1 MASLVGRSRYT
12 AMGIPLP
19 KLSKVRTLAIT
30 VPSIDLD
37 ARTCYRAVLSRDAR
51 FDGRFFT
58 CVTSTGI
65 FCRPVCPAPIPME
78 KNCRFHASAAAAM
91 AAGFRPCLRCRPEAA
106 PNSPAWNGVST
117 TVTRALRLIDEGALD
132 RGSLGDLA
140 DRLGVGARHLNRLF
154 VKHVGA
160 SPKSVA
166 QTRRLLFAK
175 KLITESECPLTEV
188 ALISGFGS
196 IRRFNDA
203 MRKLYGRP
211 ARDLRRQIRQE
222 SPNGGISGKDN
233 PAITLK
239 IPVRPPFDWP
249 HMLGFLGKRAVP
261 GMEMV
266 EGDCYRRTISLG
278 GLGGMLEI
286 RPDLANNQLIARFAL
301 AEMSYLQAAIE
312 RLRRLLDLSADPGE
326 IAVQLGADP
335 ALAVSVSARPG
346 LRVPGAWDPFEL
358 CVRAILGQQITVAGA
373 VTLAGRLVKAFGAPL
388 DKAPQPGL
396 THLFPTPE
404 ALAEADIAG
413 IGMPGSRA
421 ATISA
426 LSAAFA
432 RGAFDFSAA
441 PAPQIVAQLR
451 AIRGIGKWTAQYIAM
466 RALGDPDAFPEGD
479 VALVRAMA
487 ALGEDLDSDA
497 LTRRAEA
504 WRPWRAYA
512 AMHLWS
518 SDPGP
523 QTRTKEKSAA

>member
-1 MASLVGRSRYT
+1 MS
-12 AMGIPLP
+12 P
-19 KLSKVRTLAIT
+19 TLAINAS
-30 VPSIDLD
+30 SIDLD
-37 ARTCYRAVLSRDAR
+37 ARTCYRAVMSRDAR

-65 FCRPVCPAPIPME
+65 FCRPVCPAPIPMA

-132 RGSLGDLA
+132 RGNLSDLA
-140 DRLGVGARHLNRLF
+140 GRLGVGERHLRRLF
-154 VKHVGA
+154 VRHVGA
-160 SPKSVA
+160 SPKAVA

-175 KLITESECPLTEV
+175 KLITESRCTLTEV

-211 ARDLRRQIRQE
+211 ARDLRRQIMQQ
-222 SPNGGISGKDN
+222 SPSARVAGKDD
-233 PAITLK
+233 PAIVLK

-261 GMEMV
+261 GMESV
-266 EGDCYRRTISLG
+266 ERDGYRRTICLG
-278 GLGGMLEI
+278 HTGGELEI

-301 AEMSYLQAAIE
+301 AELSHLQAALE

-326 IAVQLGADP
+326 IAGQLGADP
-335 ALAVSVSARPG
+335 ALAPLVAARPG

-358 CVRAILGQQITVAGA
+358 CIRAVLGQQITVAGA

-388 DKAPQPGL
+388 DNAAQSAL
-396 THLFPTPE
+396 SHLFPTPE
-404 ALAEADIAG
+404 ALATADIGA
-413 IGMPGSRA
+413 IGLPKSRA
-421 ATISA
+421 ETISA

-432 RGAFDFSAA
+432 RGEFDFSAA
-441 PAPQIVAQLR
+441 PSSRIEAQLLT
-451 AIRGIGKWTAQYIAM
+451 IRGIGKWTAQYIAM
-466 RALGDPDAFPEGD
+466 RALNDPDAFPEGD
-479 VALVRAMA
+479 VALIRAMA
-487 ALGEDLDSDA
+487 ALGEDLDGPA
-497 LTRRAEA
+497 LARRAEA

-518 SDPGP
+518 CDPGV
-523 QTRTKEKSAA
+523 RTTGDALKNKGMSAA

>member
-1 MASLVGRSRYT
+1 MTISD
-12 AMGIPLP
+12 IN
-19 KLSKVRTLAIT
+19 
-30 VPSIDLD
+30 LD

-65 FCRPVCPAPIPME
+65 FCRPVCPAPIPMA

-117 TVTRALRLIDEGALD
+117 TVTRALRLIEEGALD
-132 RGSLGDLA
+132 QASVGDLA
-140 DRLGVGARHLNRLF
+140 GRLGVGERHLRRLF
-154 VKHVGA
+154 TRHVGA
-160 SPKSVA
+160 SPKEVA

-175 KLITESECPLTEV
+175 KLITESQCGLTEV

-211 ARDLRRQIRQE
+211 ARDLRRQIVRE
-222 SPNGGISGKDN
+222 NPNSADTDD
-233 PAITLK
+233 PAMSLK

-249 HMLGFLGKRAVP
+249 HLLGFLGKRAVP
-261 GMEMV
+261 GMETV
-266 EGDCYRRTISLG
+266 DGDSYRRTIHLGDAGHLG
-278 GLGGMLEI
+278 GAGGTLEI
-286 RPDLANNQLIARFAL
+286 RPDLANNQLVARFDL
-301 AEMSYLQAAIE
+301 PNLTQLQAALE
-312 RLRRLLDLSADPGE
+312 RLRRLLDLSADPCQ
-326 IAVQLGADP
+326 IAGQLGADP
-335 ALAVSVSARPG
+335 VLAASVEARPG

-373 VTLAGRLVKAFGAPL
+373 VTLAGRLVRAFGERLTGAQSP
-388 DKAPQPGL
+388 L

-404 ALAEADIAG
+404 ALAAADIAA
-413 IGMPGSRA
+413 IGLPGSRA
-421 ATISA
+421 ATISL
-426 LSAAFA
+426 LSAAFV
-432 RGAFDFSAA
+432 RGAFDFTAA
-441 PAPQIVAQLR
+441 PSAQIEARLL
-451 AIRGIGKWTAQYIAM
+451 AIRGIGKWTARYIAM
-466 RALGDPDAFPEGD
+466 RALGDPDAFPDGD
-479 VALVRAMA
+479 LALIRAMA
-487 ALGEDLDSDA
+487 ALGEDIDGPA

-518 SDPGP
+518 CDPGP
-523 QTRTKEKSAA
+523 RIRAREKAREKSAA